1 MRVVLPPLGH
11 PTTSTAQPQLPGRMF
26 GLVLYQPITNGL
38 VMLISLC
45 LAKYLRTRTVLFL
58 PHLTVSIFSHTEY
71 LQVVIIRIKG
81 ESDCKTITQSM
92 SLGRHLPC
100 VGHPPPLACHRPI
113 HEADVTHW
121 ANPGPLVLSCLSSM
135 LDTSGKRN
143 PGTLQCFLIIAKDLR
158 LINPGKGSS
167 GPPQLSW
174 AEPAQHTLAPCSQKP
189 QEEAS
194 LNLLIGTESLGQQE
208 PCWPFTR
215 AYCTNVI
222 FPGN

>member
-1 MRVVLPPLGH
+1 MSLHWHHFQLLLIEIRNHVWTPGAHGCFPASPAEAHTQPDKKGLQIIEITLLQVIVRVVLPPLGH

-81 ESDCKTITQSM
+81 ESNCKTITQSM

-121 ANPGPLVLSCLSSM
+121 ASKPRSTGSLMPFLHAGHQWKEESWHLAVLSNHC
-135 LDTSGKRN
+135 
-143 PGTLQCFLIIAKDLR
+143 
-158 LINPGKGSS
+158 
-167 GPPQLSW
+167 
-174 AEPAQHTLAPCSQKP
+174 
-189 QEEAS
+189 
-194 LNLLIGTESLGQQE
+194 
-208 PCWPFTR
+208 
-215 AYCTNVI
+215 
-222 FPGN
+222 